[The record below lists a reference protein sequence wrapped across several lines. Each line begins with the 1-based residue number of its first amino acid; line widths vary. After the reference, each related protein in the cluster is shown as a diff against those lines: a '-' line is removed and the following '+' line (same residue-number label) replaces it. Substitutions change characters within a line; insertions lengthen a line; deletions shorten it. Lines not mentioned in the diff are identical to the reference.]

1 MRIVIIGGGKVG
13 SYLTR
18 VMREAGHVVA
28 VIEQDNGRAETIAEE
43 TDALVMEGDGTDVEL
58 LNTAG
63 VDRADWVL
71 AVTGQDES
79 NVVACQ
85 LAATLGANRVLAR
98 LNNPRNRPTF
108 EALGIPVVAVTDLM
122 VQVISREVQAD
133 VGELVRLALLGRG
146 QVSLLEVSIPD
157 DTDEPEVIDLDLP
170 EPSILVSV
178 VRGDK
183 VVVPRATTRL
193 RPGDRVLAITA
204 VENEGALRSALCE
217 RPVESKE

>member
-28 VIEQDNGRAETIAEE
+28 VIEQDAGRAENIAEE
-43 TDALVMEGDGTDVEL
+43 TEALVLEGDGTDVEL

-85 LAATLGANRVLAR
+85 LAATLGASRVLAR

-122 VQVISREVQAD
+122 VQVISREVEAD

-170 EPSILVSV
+170 EPSILVTV

-183 VVVPRATTRL
+183 VVVPRANTRL
-193 RPGDRVLAITA
+193 RPGDRVLAVTT
-204 VENEGALRSALCE
+204 VDNEGLLRSALRDRSAGSE
-217 RPVESKE
+217 E

>member
-28 VIEQDNGRAETIAEE
+28 VIEQDAGRAESIAEE
-43 TDALVMEGDGTDVEL
+43 TEALVLEGDGTDVEL

-85 LAATLGANRVLAR
+85 LAATLGASRVLAR

-170 EPSILVSV
+170 EPSILVTV
-178 VRGDK
+178 VRGEK
-183 VVVPRATTRL
+183 VVVPRANTRL
-193 RPGDRVLAITA
+193 RPGDRVLAVTT
-204 VENEGALRSALCE
+204 VDNEGLLRSALRDRSAGSE
-217 RPVESKE
+217 E

>member
-1 MRIVIIGGGKVG
+1 MRIVIVGGGKVG

-18 VMREAGHVVA
+18 VLRQAGHVVA
-28 VIEQDNGRAETIAEE
+28 VIEEDAARAESLAEDSE
-43 TDALVMEGDGTDVEL
+43 ALVLEGDGTDVEL

-71 AVTGQDES
+71 AVTGQDET

-122 VQVISREVQAD
+122 VQVISREVEAD

-146 QVSLLEVSIPD
+146 QVSLLEVSIPE

-170 EPSILVSV
+170 QPSILVSV
-178 VRGDK
+178 VRGDE

-193 RPGDRVLAITA
+193 RPGDKVLAITA

-217 RPVESKE
+217 RPVEPKE

>member
-28 VIEQDNGRAETIAEE
+28 VIEQDAGRAESIAEE
-43 TDALVMEGDGTDVEL
+43 TEALVLEGDGTDVEL

-85 LAATLGANRVLAR
+85 LAATLGGSRVLAR

-108 EALGIPVVAVTDLM
+108 DALGIPVVAVTDLM

-170 EPSILVSV
+170 EPSILVTV

-183 VVVPRATTRL
+183 VVVPRANTRL
-193 RPGDRVLAITA
+193 RPGDRVLAVTT
-204 VENEGALRSALCE
+204 VENEGPLRSALRDRSAGSE
-217 RPVESKE
+217 E

>member
-18 VMREAGHVVA
+18 VLQQAGHVVA
-28 VIEQDNGRAETIAEE
+28 VIEEDASRAESIAEE
-43 TDALVMEGDGTDVEL
+43 TDSLVLVGDGTDVEL
-58 LNTAG
+58 LKTAAT
-63 VDRADWVL
+63 DRADWVL
-71 AVTGQDES
+71 AVTGQDEN
-79 NVVACQ
+79 NVVSCQ
-85 LAATLGANRVLAR
+85 LAATLGAKRVLAR
-98 LNNPRNRPTF
+98 LNNPRNRSTF

-122 VQVISREVQAD
+122 VQVISREVEAD

-146 QVSLLEVSIPD
+146 QVSLLEVSIPED
-157 DTDEPEVIDLDLP
+157 SDEPEVIDLELP
-170 EPSILVSV
+170 QPSILVSV
-178 VRGDK
+178 VRGDEI
-183 VVVPRATTRL
+183 VVPKATTRL

>member
-28 VIEQDNGRAETIAEE
+28 VIEQDAGRAESIAEE
-43 TDALVMEGDGTDVEL
+43 TEALVLEGDGTDVEL

-85 LAATLGANRVLAR
+85 LAATLGASRVLAR

-122 VQVISREVQAD
+122 VQVISREVEAD

-170 EPSILVSV
+170 EPSILVTV

-183 VVVPRATTRL
+183 VVVPRANTRL
-193 RPGDRVLAITA
+193 RPGDRVLAVTT
-204 VENEGALRSALCE
+204 VDNEGLLRSALRDRSAGIE
-217 RPVESKE
+217 E

>member
-1 MRIVIIGGGKVG
+1 
-13 SYLTR
+13 
-18 VMREAGHVVA
+18 VVA
-28 VIEQDNGRAETIAEE
+28 VIEQDAGQAESIAEE
-43 TDALVMEGDGTDVEL
+43 TEALVLEGDGTDVEL

-85 LAATLGANRVLAR
+85 LAATLGASRVLAR

-146 QVSLLEVSIPD
+146 QVSLLEVSIPN
-157 DTDEPEVIDLDLP
+157 DTDEPEVIDHDLP
-170 EPSILVSV
+170 EPSILVTV
-178 VRGDK
+178 VRGEE
-183 VVVPRATTRL
+183 VVVPRANTRL
-193 RPGDRVLAITA
+193 RPGDRVLAVTT
-204 VENEGALRSALCE
+204 VENEGLLRSAL
-217 RPVESKE
+217 RDRSAGVEE

>member
-28 VIEQDNGRAETIAEE
+28 VIEQDAGQAESIAEE
-43 TDALVMEGDGTDVEL
+43 TEALVLEGDGTDVEL

-85 LAATLGANRVLAR
+85 LAATLGASRVLAR

-170 EPSILVSV
+170 EPSILVTV
-178 VRGDK
+178 VRGEE
-183 VVVPRATTRL
+183 VVVPRANTRL
-193 RPGDRVLAITA
+193 RPGDRVLAVTT
-204 VENEGALRSALCE
+204 VENEGILRSAL
-217 RPVESKE
+217 RDRSAGVEE

>member
-28 VIEQDNGRAETIAEE
+28 VIEQDAGRAESIAEE
-43 TDALVMEGDGTDVEL
+43 TEALVLEGDGTDVEL

-85 LAATLGANRVLAR
+85 LAATLGASRVLAR

-170 EPSILVSV
+170 QPSILVTV
-178 VRGDK
+178 VRGDE
-183 VVVPRATTRL
+183 VMVPRANTRL
-193 RPGDRVLAITA
+193 RPGDRVLAVTT
-204 VENEGALRSALCE
+204 VENEGPLRSAL
-217 RPVESKE
+217 RDRSVGVEE

>member
-28 VIEQDNGRAETIAEE
+28 VIEQDAGQAESIAEE
-43 TDALVMEGDGTDVEL
+43 TEALVLEGDGTDVEL

-85 LAATLGANRVLAR
+85 LAATLGASRVLAR

-170 EPSILVSV
+170 EPSILVTV
-178 VRGDK
+178 VRGEK
-183 VVVPRATTRL
+183 VVVPRANTRL
-193 RPGDRVLAITA
+193 RPGDRVLAVTT
-204 VENEGALRSALCE
+204 VDNEGLLRSALRDRSAGFE
-217 RPVESKE
+217 E